1 MSEENTTE
9 EQNAPEEQPT
19 TEEAK
24 TFTQEDVDKIVS
36 DRLTRERAKFEG
48 YEDYKSRAEKADEL
62 SQKLTEQTSRADA
75 AELKA
80 LRTSVSA
87 EHGVPLSALTATS
100 EEDLTAQAKE
110 LLEWR
115 GTPAAV
121 KRETNSS
128 GNSNA
133 ESGMNAKQRAAQALA
148 SLRG

>member
-9 EQNAPEEQPT
+9 EQTAPEEQPT
-19 TEEAK
+19 AGEAK

-36 DRLTRERAKFEG
+36 ERLGRLKAQ
-48 YEDYKSRAEKADEL
+48 YADYDDYKSRAEKADEL
-62 SQKLTEQTSRADA
+62 SQKLTEQTTRADA

-121 KRETNSS
+121 KRETNTS

-148 SLRG
+148 GLR

>member
-9 EQNAPEEQPT
+9 EQNAPEEQKPT

-36 DRLTRERAKFEG
+36 DRLNRERAKFEG

-100 EEDLTAQAKE
+100 EEDLTAQAKA

-115 GTPAAV
+115 GTAPSV
-121 KRETNSS
+121 TRVTNTS
-128 GNSNA
+128 GNSGTNTSEKRSVA
-133 ESGMNAKQRAAQALA
+133 LLRDYAQNN
-148 SLRG
+148 

>member
-1 MSEENTTE
+1 MSEENTAE
-9 EQNAPEEQPT
+9 EQNAHEEQPT

-36 DRLTRERAKFEG
+36 DRLARERAKFEG
-48 YEDYKSRAEKADEL
+48 YEDYKSRAEKAEEL

-133 ESGMNAKQRAAQALA
+133 ESGMSVKEQAVAALK
-148 SLRG
+148 SSWR